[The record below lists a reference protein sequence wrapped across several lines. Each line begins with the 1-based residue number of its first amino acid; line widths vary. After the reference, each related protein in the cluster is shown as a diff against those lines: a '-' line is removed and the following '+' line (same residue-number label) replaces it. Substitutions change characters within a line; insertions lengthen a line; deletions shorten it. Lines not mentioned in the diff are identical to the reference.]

1 MIAVKYAYVA
11 GVGDQWVM
19 NGHATRVT
27 YRRRST
33 PC

>member
-1 MIAVKYAYVA
+1 MIAVKYAYIA
-11 GVGDQWVM
+11 GVGNQWCM
-19 NGHATRVT
+19 GGHTVKVT